1 MIRALLPAPTS
12 RSAGDPPYQP
22 FLRNSWAAAAFRCG
36 AGRRRDSSKAPPIVV
51 VGPPHRHFS
60 GLDRSMRDRG
70 ERGTVPN
77 KLHGESRAWVH
88 DSAAPSPGPRVWKG
102 AFRST
107 IDLTC
112 LPSLCRAGD
121 IRSRPPAAKRGRG
134 TRPPLPDG
142 AGLAPW
148 RQAGHDVGDTHSP
161 NPRFLPKLHSMPPAS
176 RMMPVICWPMRLS
189 STGCHGTS

>member
-1 MIRALLPAPTS
+1 MIGALLPAPTS

-88 DSAAPSPGPRVWKG
+88 DSAAPSPGPVSG
-102 AFRST
+102 SERSAT
-107 IDLTC
+107 QLT
-112 LPSLCRAGD
+112 LPACQTSAGTATSGQGRQP
-121 IRSRPPAAKRGRG
+121 RSG
-134 TRPPLPDG
+134 G
-142 AGLAPW
+142 AGRDRLYRMAPVW
-148 RQAGHDVGDTHSP
+148 PYGDKQVTTLGTLTAP
-161 NPRFLPKLHSMPPAS
+161 T
-176 RMMPVICWPMRLS
+176 PVSCRNSIR
-189 STGCHGTS
+189 CHQHRA